1 MHLTR
6 SAAAVLDEKL
16 WARLDERAPRNPV
29 RLALPRPPFPSHARS
44 DKPSCQSPPARSGA
58 IWAPLARCRHRADR
72 PWHGKQSELGIR
84 NGGPFCVEGGS
95 PICSACHMGIV
106 RVRYIVPLSLCIDSS
121 NINNSRNFTTKSLIH
136 IKYNTI
142 ICKSGQH
149 EPATR

>member
-1 MHLTR
+1 MHSPR
-6 SAAAVLDEKL
+6 SAAAVLDEKH

-29 RLALPRPPFPSHARS
+29 RLALPRPSWDPFPVMQ
-44 DKPSCQSPPARSGA
+44 DQSGA

-121 NINNSRNFTTKSLIH
+121 NINNSRNFTAKSLIH

-142 ICKSGQH
+142 ICKYGQH